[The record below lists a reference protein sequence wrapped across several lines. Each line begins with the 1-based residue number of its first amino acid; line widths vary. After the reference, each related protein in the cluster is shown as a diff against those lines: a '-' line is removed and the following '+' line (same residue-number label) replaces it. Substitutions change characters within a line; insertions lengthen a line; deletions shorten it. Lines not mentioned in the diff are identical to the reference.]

1 MNILHNITRR
11 ICIALACV
19 MPALSCSDSLLEYS
33 PTDSGSGDALM
44 KDASTAISS
53 INGIYRSMWTA
64 GWSTTGNTHQ
74 CFGIAAYNIALDCMG
89 DDFIMQSQGNGWFWY
104 DHIYNVKAQYSSSA
118 FRSYD
123 VWYAY
128 YTWIANANTIIASR
142 ETMAGP
148 AADVAYVQGQAYAI
162 RALSY
167 LSLATWYARAPYNP
181 LNDTWRWNEPCV
193 PIYTEPTTISTQGQ
207 PRSTNKD
214 VYAQVESDINEA
226 VALLEKA
233 QGSSLDK
240 GNKSHINL
248 YVALAIKSRLA
259 LAIGDWEMAYN
270 AAKRVIDESSYEI
283 GGESELLTGMNSVA
297 RKNVMWGAGIE
308 TSEQAGAY
316 ASFFAHMDNADGAYA
331 KSAPK
336 LINKQLYN
344 HISANDIRRAW
355 WDPSDK
361 ESPYISRKFSYS
373 NVQSGLGDYI
383 YMRFE
388 EMYFTAAEA
397 ALRMRNVTEAR
408 ELMNKVMA
416 PRNPQYNANYY
427 SGTFLGST
435 TTTWTGSLLENILI
449 QRRIEL
455 WGEYGRL
462 FDIRRLGQGIDRRA
476 EDGFADEC
484 VSTMKRNGI
493 NLNDANTY
501 DWVLTIP
508 KAEIDANSN
517 INDEDQNP

>member
-1 MNILHNITRR
+1 
-11 ICIALACV
+11 
-19 MPALSCSDSLLEYS
+19 
-33 PTDSGSGDALM
+33 M

-74 CFGIAAYNIALDCMG
+74 CFGIAAYNIALDSMG

-128 YTWIANANTIIASR
+128 YTWITNANTIIAAR
-142 ETMAGP
+142 QTMGGS
-148 AADVAYVQGQAYAI
+148 AADVAYVVGQAYAI
-162 RALSY
+162 RAFSY
-167 LSLATWYARAPYNP
+167 LSLATWYARAPYNA
-181 LNDTWRWNEPCV
+181 LNGTYRWNEPCV
-193 PIYTEPTTISTQGQ
+193 PIYTEPTSISTKGQ
-207 PRSTNKD
+207 PRASNKE
-214 VYAQVESDINEA
+214 VYDQVQSDINEA
-226 VALLEKA
+226 IAYLEKA
-233 QGSSLDK
+233 EGSSLDK

-248 YVALAIKSRLA
+248 YIALAIKSRLA
-259 LAIGDWEMAYN
+259 LTIGDWEMAYN

-283 GGESELLTGMNSVA
+283 GGESELLTGMNSVS

-308 TSEQAGAY
+308 TTEQAGAY
-316 ASFFAHMDNADGAYA
+316 ASFFAHMDNSDGAYA

-344 HISANDIRRAW
+344 HLSVNDIRRAW
-355 WDPSDK
+355 WDPADK
-361 ESPYISRKFSYS
+361 ESPYISHKFAYS

-383 YMRFE
+383 YMRVE

-397 ALRMRNVTEAR
+397 ALRLGKVDEAR
-408 ELMNKVMA
+408 DIMNAVMA
-416 PRNPQYNANYY
+416 PRNPQYNAYYY

-462 FDIRRLGQGIDRRA
+462 FDIRRLGQGIDRST

-484 VSTMKRNGI
+484 ISTMKRNGI
-493 NLNDANTY
+493 NLTSPDTY

-508 KAEIDANSN
+508 KAEIDANEN